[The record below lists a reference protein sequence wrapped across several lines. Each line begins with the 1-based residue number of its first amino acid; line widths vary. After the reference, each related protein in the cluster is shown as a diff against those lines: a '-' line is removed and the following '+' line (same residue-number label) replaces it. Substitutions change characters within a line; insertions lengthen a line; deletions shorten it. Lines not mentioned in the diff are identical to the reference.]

1 MKLTTAVSVISNR
14 FLERPFVM
22 ALVGLYLLVWL
33 WSAWNPHYRFDWALE
48 NMLPTVMAVVLVLG
62 FRRLPL
68 SDVSCGLLFVFL
80 ALHQVG
86 AHYTYS
92 EVPLGWLIG
101 SLLGSARNHFDRLV
115 HFSFG
120 FLLFYP
126 MREIFIRF
134 VTPSSFL
141 AGLCALSLNTAG
153 SAIFEII
160 EMVIAKL
167 VNPEAGAAYL
177 GTQGDIWDAQMDMTM
192 ALAGSIVAFGL
203 TELAVRSGRFD
214 WLFMP
219 RQQNFRTP
227 SYK

>member
-1 MKLTTAVSVISNR
+1 
-14 FLERPFVM
+14 
-22 ALVGLYLLVWL
+22 
-33 WSAWNPHYRFDWALE
+33 
-48 NMLPTVMAVVLVLG
+48 
-62 FRRLPL
+62 
-68 SDVSCGLLFVFL
+68 
-80 ALHQVG
+80 
-86 AHYTYS
+86 
-92 EVPLGWLIG
+92 
-101 SLLGSARNHFDRLV
+101 
-115 HFSFG
+115 
-120 FLLFYP
+120 
-126 MREIFIRF
+126 
-134 VTPSSFL
+134 
-141 AGLCALSLNTAG
+141 LSLNTAG

-192 ALAGSIVAFGL
+192 ALTGSIVAFGL